1 MVASNPVLIA
11 GAGGVGRT
19 VLEQLRAQDVPV
31 RAMVRRDDDRAAELR
46 ALGADV
52 VLGDLTRPE
61 RVAAALE
68 GVGCM
73 YFAMPVS
80 PDHLLAAAVVATV
93 AREHGQLVGLVGMSQ
108 MTVSQMTATST
119 AESHQQRLHW
129 LAERVFD
136 WSGLPVVHIR
146 PTSFLNNPLFT
157 TLAAQ
162 SIRENGTIALPF
174 GNGRTSPIAVDDVAR
189 VLSTVLRDPA
199 PHIGH
204 VYELTGP
211 RAVDMT
217 EMAEEFARALGRP
230 VSYVDV
236 PLERWRAEVLA
247 KAGLPPHTE
256 QHIATMARLHRENRY
271 DRASDDVERV
281 TGIPPQTI
289 EAFVADRRDFYLG
302 SGPGG

>member
-1 MVASNPVLIA
+1 MAVVEPVEHHVREMPPG
-11 GAGGVGRT
+11 GALQT
-19 VLEQLRAQDVPV
+19 PRAT
-31 RAMVRRDDDRAAELR
+31 MR
-46 ALGADV
+46 ALGAEV

-61 RVAAALE
+61 TVAAALE
-68 GVGCM
+68 GVGRM

-80 PDHLLAAAVVATV
+80 PDHLLAATVVATV
-93 AREHGQLVGLVGMSQ
+93 ARERGGLAGLVGMSQ
-108 MTVSQMTATST
+108 MTVSQMSATST

-129 LAERVFD
+129 LVEQVFN

-174 GNGRTSPIAVDDVAR
+174 GTGRTSPVAVDDVAR
-189 VLSTVLRDPA
+189 VVATVLRDPA
-199 PHIGH
+199 PHAGN

-211 RAVDMT
+211 RTVDMT
-217 EMAEEFARALGRP
+217 EMAEEFSKALGRA
-230 VSYVDV
+230 VSYLDV
-236 PLERWRAEVLA
+236 PLDRWLAEVLA

-281 TGIPPQTI
+281 TGVPAQTI
-289 EAFVADRRDFYLG
+289 ESFVAARRDFYLG
-302 SGPGG
+302 